1 MTLARIQGLLFI
13 FFGAVSTYDG
23 WRISSTVRPFANF
36 DAVGPDRYLLAL
48 SVIMIAI
55 GALLVARPT
64 TLKLVPGSM
73 QIWNWPP
80 PHYLSVLFMLVA
92 FVALAPY
99 LGFTPASLLFFLASY
114 RLLVEGTWVRVAVY
128 SVLTTAFMYVV
139 FIYLADMS
147 LPKSPLGF

>member
-13 FFGAVSTYDG
+13 LFGAVSTYDG
-23 WRISSTVRPFANF
+23 WRISSTVRPSANF
-36 DAVGPDRYLLAL
+36 DAIGPDRYLLAL
-48 SVIMIAI
+48 SIVMMII
-55 GALLVARPT
+55 GTFLVVRPS
-64 TLKLVPGSM
+64 TLKIAPGAI
-73 QIWNWPP
+73 QIWSWPP
-80 PHYLSVLFMLVA
+80 PHYLSVLVMLVT

-99 LGFTPASLLFFLASY
+99 LGFTAACLLFFLASY
-114 RLLVEGTWVRVAVY
+114 RLLGEWTWARVAVY